1 MMNNLLYLL
10 YLSGRVDGS
19 RLVDDGGGASTGMMI
34 LVAIIA
40 IPLGLFMLWIKLSDK
55 NK

>member
-1 MMNNLLYLL
+1 MNNLLFLL

-19 RLVDDGGGASTGMMI
+19 RLVDDGGASTGMMI

-40 IPLGLFMLWIKLSDK
+40 IPLGLFMLWIKLTDK